1 MFKWLFGKSE
11 FHNQFEN
18 AILNSDFSE
27 SLIYRNKKT
36 GLHGIKLLF
45 SDNSNGM
52 LWKNNNNYY
61 LNFMAFDSIIKIPI
75 HKFYGEKVWDKF
87 NKKFDNN
94 PAYLDI

>member
-36 GLHGIKLLF
+36 GLHGGDLHKLF
-45 SDNSNGM
+45 
-52 LWKNNNNYY
+52 K
-61 LNFMAFDSIIKIPI
+61 
-75 HKFYGEKVWDKF
+75 
-87 NKKFDNN
+87 
-94 PAYLDI
+94 